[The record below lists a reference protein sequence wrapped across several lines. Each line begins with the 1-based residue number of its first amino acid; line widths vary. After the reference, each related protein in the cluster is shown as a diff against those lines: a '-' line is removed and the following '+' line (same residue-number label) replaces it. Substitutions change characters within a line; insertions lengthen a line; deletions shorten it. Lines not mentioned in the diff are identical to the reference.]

1 MLISVLQDYMTRKK
15 ADPVDILDYNVGTVL
30 PSQTLHGHMTTRVTY
45 WLIVLRDSTF
55 SVSIQCAFRAKL
67 QRQHRVSKHSHGVPR
82 RMDVLARGIFFFP
95 LLIDRRPF
103 LSLHVGRCF
112 LCSSSPGPGDYLTSP
127 CHSFKPRIAMEMHR
141 AKRRRCWRRTAE
153 SKRKDWSM
161 KLIVEKKMD
170 ASSLL
175 FRQNVRERTDEKSAV
190 GSSGRSGEEWKV
202 KSKELKGKNRNFYFG
217 QELNHKSL
225 IL

>member
-1 MLISVLQDYMTRKK
+1 
-15 ADPVDILDYNVGTVL
+15 
-30 PSQTLHGHMTTRVTY
+30 
-45 WLIVLRDSTF
+45 
-55 SVSIQCAFRAKL
+55 
-67 QRQHRVSKHSHGVPR
+67 
-82 RMDVLARGIFFFP
+82 
-95 LLIDRRPF
+95 
-103 LSLHVGRCF
+103 
-112 LCSSSPGPGDYLTSP
+112 
-127 CHSFKPRIAMEMHR
+127 
-141 AKRRRCWRRTAE
+141 
-153 SKRKDWSM
+153 M